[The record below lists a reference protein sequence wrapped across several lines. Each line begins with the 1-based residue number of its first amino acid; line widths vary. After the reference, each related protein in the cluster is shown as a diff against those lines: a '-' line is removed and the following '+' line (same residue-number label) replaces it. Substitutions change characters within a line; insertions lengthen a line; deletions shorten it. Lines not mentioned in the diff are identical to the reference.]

1 MKVRDRII
9 KTLKDGIKT
18 NKELQKLIPDKSTRI
33 ISATISNNPSVFLR
47 LDKALVGLKGRDE
60 DNITGNRIRAGKF
73 CLYKKLVN
81 ILQTGEK
88 SLDEIYALLPEEKK
102 VSIRA
107 TVNVMPELF
116 MRVSRG
122 VIGRRGRD
130 EYLVKKYKERIEST
144 KIVRPKRKQI
154 SEYIEELL
162 QNGAMSLE
170 DICLRVPSP
179 KRSVTSKLSSN
190 PMFERI
196 GGGYWRLKVSSPPS
210 LGFE

>member
-9 KTLKDGIKT
+9 NALQEGVKS

-33 ISATISNNPSVFLR
+33 ISATISNNPSVFIR

-60 DNITGNRIRAGKF
+60 DKVSGNRIRNSKF

-88 SLDEIYALLPEEKK
+88 SLDEIYALLPDEKK

-107 TVNVMPELF
+107 TVNMMPELF

-130 EYLVKKYKERIEST
+130 EHLVKKYKERLEST
-144 KIVRPKRKQI
+144 KIVRPKEKQI

-162 QNGAMSLE
+162 QNEAMSLE
-170 DICLRVPSP
+170 DICLRVPFP

-190 PMFERI
+190 PKFERI
-196 GGGYWRLKVSSPPS
+196 GGGYWRLKS
-210 LGFE
+210 

>member
-9 KTLKDGIKT
+9 KALQDGVKT
-18 NKELQKLIPDKSTRI
+18 NRELKKLIPDKSTRI
-33 ISATISNNPSVFLR
+33 ISATISNNPSFFLR

-60 DNITGNRIRAGKF
+60 DKITGNRIRAGKF

-130 EYLVKKYKERIEST
+130 EHLVKKYKERLEST
-144 KIVRPKRKQI
+144 KIVRPKEKTLI
-154 SEYIEELL
+154 EKITEELMT
-162 QNGAMSLE
+162 GEKSLE
-170 DICLRVPSP
+170 ELHLRIPGHS
-179 KRSVTSKLSSN
+179 RNAISGTLSKHNFFIRKARAWKL
-190 PMFERI
+190 ET
-196 GGGYWRLKVSSPPS
+196 
-210 LGFE
+210 